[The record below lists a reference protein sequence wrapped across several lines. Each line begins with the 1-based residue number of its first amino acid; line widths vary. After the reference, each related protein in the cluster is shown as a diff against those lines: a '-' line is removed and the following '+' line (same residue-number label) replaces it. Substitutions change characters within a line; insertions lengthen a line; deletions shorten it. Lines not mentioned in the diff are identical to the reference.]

1 MANTTDKL
9 YEDEADRI
17 ALKIA
22 QQIHEKLPATL
33 QDDVR
38 ETPIAMCAKSL
49 LASPEKFNIVLGKA
63 ECTAAR
69 ELEKEGS
76 VNVSFGKFRV
86 KYLGTPAFEFR
97 PLAVRVY
104 AERLTS
110 ENPLELGHPL
120 TLEQAV
126 NADIYT
132 EIVMFLKVH
141 HTEEDIVEGDGGSRP
156 VEAEPEK
163 GGK

>member
-1 MANTTDKL
+1 MENTTDKL

-49 LASPEKFNIVLGKA
+49 IASPEKFKIVLEKA
-63 ECTAAR
+63 KSTAAR

-76 VNVSFGKFRV
+76 VNVSFGKFRA

-110 ENPLELGHPL
+110 ENPLEIGHPL

-132 EIVMFLKVH
+132 EIVMFLKSH
-141 HTEEDIVEGDGGSRP
+141 HTEDDIVEGDGGSLP